1 MSAMDLA
8 VGYPVHAVATYRVWS
23 NSHGVQFVD
32 WTAACSASGTESGS
46 GLGVFRPAG
55 SARRAELC
63 EKCWPNAWSTPHE
76 PPREVSE

>member
-1 MSAMDLA
+1 MSVMDLA
-8 VGYPVHAVATYRVWS
+8 IGYPVHAVATYRYWV
-23 NSHGVQFVD
+23 NPHGVRFID
-32 WTAACSASGTESGS
+32 WTAPCGARGTEIVK
-46 GLGVFRPAG
+46 GLSAFKPAG